1 MLLEELV
8 VAVAIETIVLA
19 YLRVLVW
26 LLKQMKMVQLVEVWI
41 VEQE

>member
-8 VAVAIETIVLA
+8 VAVAIETVVLG
-19 YLRVLVW
+19 YLRVLVL
-26 LLKQMKMVQLVEVWI
+26 LLKQMQLVEVWI